1 MVISLKHSLSFIQ
14 MRNKTD
20 ILGPT
25 VKGLILKPLSHKL
38 YTDTAFGSDSLSSI
52 MYCKWIKLMRPS
64 PFCCWTVF
72 ISLIYIHKSYS
83 VSQLNLLCCWLN
95 EKCNN
100 RPLLVWW
107 TDMCSVLSSLVW
119 ALPRQ
124 YMRLDLVFFPLCH
137 HSRFIIEQ
145 ITEETLPSFIIPECN
160 SHYNH

>member
-20 ILGPT
+20 MSGPT
-25 VKGLILKPLSHKL
+25 VKGLILQPLSHKL
-38 YTDTAFGSDSLSSI
+38 CTDTAFGSDSLSSI

-95 EKCNN
+95 EKCKCRAITDRYLSGEQTCVVYYLHLYGRCPVSICVLILSLSLSVIIQDLLLNRSQKKH
-100 RPLLVWW
+100 RPL
-107 TDMCSVLSSLVW
+107 S
-119 ALPRQ
+119 
-124 YMRLDLVFFPLCH
+124 
-137 HSRFIIEQ
+137 
-145 ITEETLPSFIIPECN
+145 
-160 SHYNH
+160 